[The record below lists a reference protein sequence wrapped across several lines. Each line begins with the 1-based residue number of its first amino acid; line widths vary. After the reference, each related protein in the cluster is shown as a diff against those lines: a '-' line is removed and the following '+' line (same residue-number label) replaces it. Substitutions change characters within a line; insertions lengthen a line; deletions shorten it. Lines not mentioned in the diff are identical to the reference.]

1 MESFLI
7 FLNVYCL
14 ILDIIYVELNNN
26 YIVYDKILLVC
37 V

>member
-7 FLNVYCL
+7 FLNVYYL

-26 YIVYDKILLVC
+26 YIVYDNI
-37 V
+37 